1 MILWC
6 SRHGHPI
13 FFFFFRISVPRAT
26 SIGVQVGK
34 VILGQKIWPFFFL
47 LFSRFDQLLT
57 ETPLLPYGGGDGD
70 VINTRL
76 LQLVT
81 FLRFYVGHCPVFL
94 SFEIGILLE

>member
-1 MILWC
+1 MVLGERPYTTGPSDSVVFQAWP
-6 SRHGHPI
+6 SHL
-13 FFFFFRISVPRAT
+13 FFFFRISVPRAT

-47 LFSRFDQLLT
+47 LFSKFDQLLT

-81 FLRFYVGHCPVFL
+81 F
-94 SFEIGILLE
+94 